1 MRFKEFVFKNTIRN
15 KSLYMAYFFST
26 LTTVMTF
33 FTFAVFAFHPKL
45 NGDLHMAVKAGM
57 ITSSVIIYIFSFF
70 YVLYSMDIFLQSRKK
85 EFGLLLIQGMS
96 PKQLRKMVFQENT
109 IVGFLSTVVGTFVGI
124 FFSQLIL
131 WLSKITMHVD
141 LGFYFPVKAIAVTFV
156 SFILLFMIISF
167 FIQFKIPKMDVQELL
182 KSQDMGK
189 GEVKASAIKSIL
201 AIVLIG
207 VGYAVALMVQG
218 MQVVMAMVP
227 VIILVILGTRFLF
240 NQLSV
245 FVVNALKKNENRF
258 WKKTNMLVF
267 SDLSFRMKDNAR
279 SFFLVAVITTVAFS
293 AIGTL
298 TGFKEMTLS
307 GINSMPYD
315 YSLTENT
322 EQTDKT
328 EEHVSI
334 INETLKKNE
343 VKADEYQVTP
353 LSVPNSVGQ
362 ETIPSVLKVSQ
373 YNEIAKKIGEKEL
386 TVDDKSAVS
395 LKDLSA
401 PDAEMLTGQKS
412 DKPTEFTMSESQK
425 LSITQVEVKQ
435 AVWPTYSGTYVVS
448 DNNFDKLKEN
458 NKMTVMHAWLVN
470 EGSFEQQKLAGDALG
485 ENKAIERVDAKAST
499 IQMITDSYA
508 PILFIGFFIG
518 IIFFISAGSFLYFR
532 LYSDMA
538 VDIEKFSMIHK
549 LGFSKKEMKK
559 VVYQQVGILFFTP
572 IVVSC
577 IHGAVALTAMYAL
590 FGKGLQITAL
600 YVLGAFIVIQ
610 IVYYLIARVFY
621 FNKLYRSVA
630 S

>member
-15 KSLYMAYFFST
+15 KNLYMAYFFST

-109 IVGFLSTVVGTFVGI
+109 IIGFLSTVVGTLVGI
-124 FFSQLIL
+124 LFSQLIL
-131 WLSKITMHVD
+131 WLSKVTMHVD
-141 LGFYFPVKAIAVTFV
+141 LGFYFPIKAIGMTFV

-189 GEVKASAIKSIL
+189 GEVKASTIKSIL
-201 AIVLIG
+201 SIVLIG
-207 VGYAVALMVQG
+207 VGYAVALMVEG
-218 MQVVMAMVP
+218 MQVVMAMIP
-227 VIILVILGTRFLF
+227 VIILVILGTNFLF

-245 FVVNALKKNENRF
+245 LAVNGLKRNENRF

-307 GINSMPYD
+307 GIKSMPYD
-315 YSLTENT
+315 YSFTENP
-322 EQTDKT
+322 EKADESQNK
-328 EEHVSI
+328 VAI
-334 INETLKKNE
+334 VNETLKKHDIQ
-343 VKADEYQVTP
+343 ADEYQVTP
-353 LSVPNSVGQ
+353 LTVSNALGT
-362 ETIPSVLKVSQ
+362 ETTTNVLNVKQ

-386 TVDDKSAVS
+386 RLDDQSTVS

-401 PDAEMLTGQKS
+401 PEMMTGQKS
-412 DKPTEFTMSESQK
+412 ELPTEFNVSETEK
-425 LSITQVEVKQ
+425 LAIKQEEVKQ
-435 AVWPTYSGTYVVS
+435 AVWPTYSGTYIVS
-448 DNNFDKLKEN
+448 EAIYEKLKEKN
-458 NKMTVMHAWLVN
+458 TSTTMYAWLVN
-470 EGSFEQQKLAGDALG
+470 KGSFDQQKVAGDELG
-485 ENKAIERVDAKAST
+485 KNKTIGMIDAKAST
-499 IQMITDSYA
+499 TQMITDAYA

-532 LYSDMA
+532 LYSDMS

-600 YVLGAFIVIQ
+600 YVLGTFIVIQ
-610 IVYYLIARVFY
+610 VVYYLIARVFY
-621 FNKLYRSVA
+621 FKKLYRAVIN
-630 S
+630 

>member
-1 MRFKEFVFKNTIRN
+1 MKFKEFVFKNTIRN
-15 KSLYMAYFFST
+15 MNLYMAYFFST

-45 NGDLHMAVKAGM
+45 NGNLHTAVKAGM
-57 ITSSVIIYIFSFF
+57 ITSSVIIYVFSFF

-109 IVGFLSTVVGTFVGI
+109 IIGFLSTIVGTFVGI
-124 FFSQLIL
+124 LFSQLIL
-131 WLSKITMHVD
+131 WLSKVTMRVD
-141 LGFYFPVKAIAVTFV
+141 LGFYFPIKAIVVTFV

-189 GEVKASAIKSIL
+189 GEVKASTIKSIL
-201 AIVLIG
+201 SILLIG
-207 VGYAVALMVQG
+207 VGYTVALMAEG
-218 MQVVMAMVP
+218 MQVVMAMIP
-227 VIILVILGTRFLF
+227 VIILVILGTNFLF

-245 FVVNALKKNENRF
+245 LAVNGLKKNENRF

-298 TGFKEMTLS
+298 TGFKEMTL
-307 GINSMPYD
+307 GGVNSMPYD
-315 YSLTENT
+315 YSLIENV
-322 EQTDKT
+322 
-328 EEHVSI
+328 EETAETPNKI
-334 INETLKKNE
+334 AMINETLKKHD
-343 VKADEYQVTP
+343 VQADEYQVKP
-353 LSVPNSVGQ
+353 LTVSNALGT
-362 ETIPSVLKVSQ
+362 EATTNVLNVKQ

-386 TVDDKSAVS
+386 TLDDQSAIS

-401 PDAEMLTGQKS
+401 PEMMSDQKS
-412 DKPTEFTMSESQK
+412 DIPKEFKVDDTHQLTIKQE
-425 LSITQVEVKQ
+425 EVKQ
-435 AVWPTYSGTYVVS
+435 AVWPTFSGTYVVS
-448 DNNFDKLKEN
+448 DAIYKQLAEKNPSTT
-458 NKMTVMHAWLVN
+458 MYAWLVN
-470 EGSFEQQKLAGDALG
+470 DGSFEQQKIAGDELNG
-485 ENKAIERVDAKAST
+485 NKKLEGIQAKASMV
-499 IQMITDSYA
+499 QMITDGYA

-549 LGFSKKEMKK
+549 LGFSKKEMQK

-590 FGKGLQITAL
+590 FGKGLQVTAL

-610 IVYYLIARVFY
+610 VVYYLIARVFY
-621 FNKLYRSVA
+621 FKKLYRSVTN
-630 S
+630 